1 LTIKELKGKMKKKLP
16 GRAAH
21 LAFSPLRNYQMETT
35 NFKKAAVALH
45 LLIRE
50 KEMRLL
56 LIKRTTYNG
65 AHSRQIA
72 FPGGKYDPGDLDLED
87 TARRESL
94 EEVGMPMNQGEFIG
108 ELSEVL
114 IPVSSFSVTPF
125 VFVHK
130 EYPQFVKEDREVQE
144 VLDCNLNELDTFKFK
159 TFQNVRARKGMI
171 INGVPGIDYEGHF
184 IWGAT
189 ALILH
194 EFNTILKMK

>member
-1 LTIKELKGKMKKKLP
+1 MSKNLP

-21 LAFSPLRNYQMETT
+21 RAFSPLRNYKLDTT
-35 NFKKAAVALH
+35 NFRKAAVALH

-56 LIKRTTYNG
+56 LIKRSAYNG
-65 AHSRQIA
+65 SHSRQIA
-72 FPGGKYDPGDLDLED
+72 FPGGKYDLGDLDLEY

-94 EEVGMPMNQGEFIG
+94 EEVGIPMNQGEFIG
-108 ELSEVL
+108 ELSQVL
-114 IPVSSFSVTPF
+114 IPVSSFSVKPF
-125 VFVHK
+125 VFVHR
-130 EYPQFVKEDREVQE
+130 EYPQFVKEDREVKE
-144 VLDCNLNELDTFKFK
+144 ILNCNLNELDTFKFR

-171 INGVPGIDYEGHF
+171 LNGVPGIVYEGHF

-194 EFNTILKMK
+194 EFNTILK

>member
-1 LTIKELKGKMKKKLP
+1 MKKSLINLAQNGSSMKWKKRILRKRIKKKRDERALKEEAYTRWKNEYNDSILP
-16 GRAAH
+16 TNI
-21 LAFSPLRNYQMETT
+21 SDQTT
-35 NFKKAAVALH
+35 IEGYVANK
-45 LLIRE
+45 I
-50 KEMRLL
+50 
-56 LIKRTTYNG
+56 
-65 AHSRQIA
+65 
-72 FPGGKYDPGDLDLED
+72 
-87 TARRESL
+87 
-94 EEVGMPMNQGEFIG
+94 NQGEFIG
-108 ELSEVL
+108 ELSQVL

-194 EFNTILKMK
+194 EFNTILKMI